1 MRGKKSAPIDNGSVQ
16 VAENGLGTADKFL
29 PAELCLQIHRH
40 MVRARTMEER
50 MIKMS
55 KSGEGYFWLGG
66 PGEEAFNVPLG
77 LLIKKGMGPDFD
89 FIHFHYRNS
98 AAMVAMGMPLEDSL
112 RQMAMTAT
120 DPFSFGRN
128 FPGHFCVKEWNIPPV
143 TSVVGIQWTKAIGTA
158 HVQKRHGG
166 DGITIVIGGDAGTHE
181 GDFQTC
187 LVWGSRPGHEL
198 PLLMIV
204 SNNHWGISTPEESL
218 HAEKHISDRGRPF
231 GIPGAVVDG
240 NDPVA
245 SWFALQKGLEYCRS
259 QRKPYLI
266 EAQVS
271 RLYGHSSS
279 SGAPRSNDPDCV
291 AIFEKRLTAAGLLD
305 SAAIEQV
312 HAEARA
318 EIERAVDVV
327 LKEPRPRPEDV
338 EKHTYAASS
347 VDAVYPGDYTGLP
360 DDARPGL
367 QGQRELLASFQQQ
380 HSANGNGARDKS
392 AASRIDFHATKAGS
406 PVPQE

>member
-1 MRGKKSAPIDNGSVQ
+1 MRGKKSAPIEDGHVM
-16 VAENGLGTADKFL
+16 VAENGLGSADSFL

-40 MVRARTMEER
+40 MVRARAMEER

-66 PGEEAFNVPLG
+66 PGEEGFNVPLG
-77 LLIKKGMGPDFD
+77 LLIKKGFGPAFD

-98 AAMVAMGMPLEDSL
+98 AAMIAMGMPLADSI

-128 FPGHFCVKEWNIPPV
+128 FPGHFCVREWNIPPV
-143 TSVVGIQWTKAIGTA
+143 TSVVGVQWSKAIGTA

-166 DGITIVIGGDAGTHE
+166 DGITVVIGGDAGTQE

-187 LVWGSRPGHEL
+187 LVWGTRPGEEL

-204 SNNHWGISTPEESL
+204 TNNHWGISTTEGSQ

-240 NDPVA
+240 NDPLAV
-245 SWFALQKGLEYCRS
+245 WFALKKAMDYCRS
-259 QRKPYLI
+259 ERRPYLMDM
-266 EAQVS
+266 QVS

-279 SGAPRSNDPDCV
+279 SGAPRSGDADCV
-291 AIFEKRLTAAGLLD
+291 AMFEKRLLEAGLID
-305 SAAIEQV
+305 QTGIEQV
-312 HAEARA
+312 HADAKAETEA
-318 EIERAVDVV
+318 AVDMV
-327 LKEPRPRPEDV
+327 LKEPRPRAEDV
-338 EKHTYAASS
+338 EKYTFADSP

-360 DDARPGL
+360 NDAPPGL
-367 QGQRELLASFQQQ
+367 QSPKDLPTHVHNSP
-380 HSANGNGARDKS
+380 NGNGSMEVVLERLPAKI
-392 AASRIDFHATKAGS
+392 ASL
-406 PVPQE
+406 